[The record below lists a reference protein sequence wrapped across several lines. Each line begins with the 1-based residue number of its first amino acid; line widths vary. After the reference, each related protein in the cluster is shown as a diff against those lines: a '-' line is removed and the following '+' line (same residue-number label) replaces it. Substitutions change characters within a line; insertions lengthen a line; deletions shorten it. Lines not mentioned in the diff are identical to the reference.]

1 MEPNP
6 KPAEALAPDG
16 RNRFSIEIAD
26 ESFDFRSFP
35 FDDGEIVAAQIID
48 QFGDRPD
55 RNLVVLHH
63 LPNGELETLRPAEPV
78 KLSSG
83 EPSRFFV
90 IEGDELFR
98 FTVAGLQMEWPR
110 AKLKGVH
117 VKLLARTDD
126 DDILVQV
133 TEEGHVVI
141 EDDAIVLLKPKGVE
155 EFILKKRPDLVTV
168 YYKEQPFELKRRRWS
183 TEELV
188 EKFGVPAGYKLDLIG
203 EGCEFIEL
211 KPGDKLLLEGGMEFT
226 SHAPRGQSS

>member
-1 MEPNP
+1 MNPNTNTT
-6 KPAEALAPDG
+6 ESLVPDG
-16 RNRFSIEIAD
+16 RDHFSIEIAD
-26 ESFDFRSFP
+26 ESFNFRSFP
-35 FDDGEIVAAQIID
+35 LDDEEIVSAQIID
-48 QFGDRPD
+48 LFGDRPD
-55 RNLVVLHH
+55 RNLVVFHH
-63 LPNGELETLRPAEPV
+63 LANGELETLRPAEPV
-78 KLSSG
+78 KLRRG
-83 EPSRFFV
+83 QPSRFFV

-110 AKLKGVH
+110 PKLKGAH

-126 DDILVQV
+126 DDILIQV
-133 TEEGHVVI
+133 TAQGHIVI
-141 EDDAIVLLKPKGVE
+141 ENDAVVLLKPRGVE

-183 TEELV
+183 TEELI

-211 KPGDKLLLEGGMEFT
+211 KPGDKLQLEDGMEFT